1 MNNMSARREG
11 LIDSIDKTA
20 PDEIADTDDSRA
32 LLKQVAPFGDGAR
45 AVHPA
50 RIIAEVQRKRHIVEF
65 TTEHIDHY
73 GTIVH
78 FDQSGTMVPCKLQ
91 VTACHRFVSVAF
103 PPVRFCKRLKANSLE
118 GVFDR

>member
-50 RIIAEVQRKRHIVEF
+50 RIIAEVQRNRYLAEV
-65 TTEHIDHY
+65 TAQ
-73 GTIVH
+73 H
-78 FDQSGTMVPCKLQ
+78 FD
-91 VTACHRFVSVAF
+91 H
-103 PPVRFCKRLKANSLE
+103 
-118 GVFDR
+118 DRAVV